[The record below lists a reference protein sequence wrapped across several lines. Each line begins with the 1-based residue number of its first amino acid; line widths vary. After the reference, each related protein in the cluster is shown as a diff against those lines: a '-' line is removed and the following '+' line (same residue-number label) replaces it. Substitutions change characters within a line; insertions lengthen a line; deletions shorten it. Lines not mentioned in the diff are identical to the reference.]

1 MREGLLKQGS
11 VRAAGLLHNSP
22 QLNGDALEPKSDSTQ
37 IQPHDA
43 VTRQKR
49 QTVATRNLNRNH
61 RSAAHLCKLAACRA
75 SGEIGTDALA
85 VSPIRPLSHLSSRDF
100 VFQPRLPSA
109 RPLRKTDA
117 QDRGASTATAP
128 QIMPVRA
135 PVMWSE
141 GITSPS
147 SDSHPRVSCP
157 DSIFESCARVR
168 CYQRA
173 GGSRH
178 WMALIT

>member
-1 MREGLLKQGS
+1 VRVEHSGSWQAAPIVREGLLKQGS

-85 VSPIRPLSHLSSRDF
+85 VSPIRPLSHLSTWAFALQQGTPFHVLSIIAKHNPVSESIRERSLEVWQVPMSDAGRRSRRSELH
-100 VFQPRLPSA
+100 RLY
-109 RPLRKTDA
+109 
-117 QDRGASTATAP
+117 
-128 QIMPVRA
+128 
-135 PVMWSE
+135 
-141 GITSPS
+141 
-147 SDSHPRVSCP
+147 VSLTKL
-157 DSIFESCARVR
+157 VK
-168 CYQRA
+168 
-173 GGSRH
+173 H
-178 WMALIT
+178 